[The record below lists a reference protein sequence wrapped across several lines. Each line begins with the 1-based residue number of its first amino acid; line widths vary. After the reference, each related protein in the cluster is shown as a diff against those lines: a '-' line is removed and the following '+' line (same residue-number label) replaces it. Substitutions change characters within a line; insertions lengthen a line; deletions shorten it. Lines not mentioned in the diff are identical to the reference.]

1 MRTRICAAQRRDT
14 HFSKRSVCARGRS
27 VVDDCT
33 SLSRRDALIDRVRR
47 TIRVDRSMRES
58 RSRLFDD
65 SIVRTFG
72 REWARSSTEFQVQL
86 LTGCPFFFFF
96 FFETYEW
103 IQQKYTQRRQKSRN
117 EYVRNDRER
126 KKNRERRSQ
135 NYNAVPKLLNERVGA
150 TSPSLGSSGASW
162 FARQWSESIFSSSD
176 FKLRLPASTRFQTL
190 RRRQLTPVRE

>member
-1 MRTRICAAQRRDT
+1 MKTVAGQRGFDNFFPPSDPFHAMLNKMRTRICAAQRRDT

-47 TIRVDRSMRES
+47 TIRVDRSMCES

-96 FFETYEW
+96 FLKRMSEFNRSTH
-103 IQQKYTQRRQKSRN
+103 RG
-117 EYVRNDRER
+117 D
-126 KKNRERRSQ
+126 KNRGMNTYVMTAKERRTERDVPRIIMRSQ
-135 NYNAVPKLLNERVGA
+135 NC
-150 TSPSLGSSGASW
+150 
-162 FARQWSESIFSSSD
+162 
-176 FKLRLPASTRFQTL
+176 
-190 RRRQLTPVRE
+190 

>member
-1 MRTRICAAQRRDT
+1 MKTVAGQRGFDNFFPPSDPFHAMLNKMRTRICAAQRRDT

-47 TIRVDRSMRES
+47 TIRVDRSMCES

-96 FFETYEW
+96 FETYE
-103 IQQKYTQRRQKSRN
+103 
-117 EYVRNDRER
+117 
-126 KKNRERRSQ
+126 
-135 NYNAVPKLLNERVGA
+135 
-150 TSPSLGSSGASW
+150 
-162 FARQWSESIFSSSD
+162 
-176 FKLRLPASTRFQTL
+176 
-190 RRRQLTPVRE
+190 